1 MDYPMAEN
9 ASKHQ
14 RIILQKKC
22 TIKDDCAICIDSLLA
37 KPVMYL
43 PCKHFFHQSCLN
55 QAFEKKLYTCPLC
68 RYDLVE
74 ALIKINFKFPMVYD
88 MNTYANTIFYTYPY
102 IYPYSY
108 NSVVEQMQTDDAYA
122 DNAYDDMP
130 ELVDSDDESSLLW
143 NRLFF
148 NVMPASLDTAAES
161 APVDAVAESAHVDA
175 THVPTRIIPI
185 TEPEY
190 VVQDILIFYTV

>member
-1 MDYPMAEN
+1 MDHSIAEN
-9 ASKHQ
+9 ASKYQ
-14 RIILQKKC
+14 RIILKKKC
-22 TIKDDCAICIDSLLA
+22 TIKDDCSICIDSLLA

-102 IYPYSY
+102 IYPY
-108 NSVVEQMQTDDAYA
+108 TDHAYG
-122 DNAYDDMP
+122 DMPEIDDDIPEIDDDMP
-130 ELVDSDDESSLLW
+130 EIDGDMPEIDGDMPELIDSDDDPSLFW
-143 NRLFF
+143 NRLFY
-148 NVMPASLDTAAES
+148 NVIDS
-161 APVDAVAESAHVDA
+161 APPDSAPPA
-175 THVPTRIIPI
+175 ARIIPI

-190 VVQDILIFYTV
+190 MVQDILIFYTI

>member
-1 MDYPMAEN
+1 MDHPMAEN

-43 PCKHFFHQSCLN
+43 PCKHFFHHSCLN

-148 NVMPASLDTAAES
+148 NVMPASIDAAES